1 MSGYSRLV
9 ALARR
14 EAELIAAGSLDE
26 LPALH
31 EEWEAVVASLPP
43 TPAPHARPALAEAQR
58 LVAASTAALAAAV
71 ERAGGELGRLGA
83 GRRAAAAYRAAGAA

>member
-1 MSGYSRLV
+1 MAGYWKLV

-14 EAELIAAGSLDE
+14 EAELIAAGELEE

-31 EEWEAVVASLPP
+31 AEWETLVAALPA
-43 TPAPHARPALAEAQR
+43 TPPPHARPALAEAQR

-71 ERAGGELGRLGA
+71 ERTSAELQRLGT
-83 GRRAAAAYRAAGAA
+83 GRRAAAAYQAAGTS

>member
-1 MSGYSRLV
+1 MAGYWTLV

-14 EAELIAAGSLDE
+14 EAELIAAGELEE

-31 EEWEAVVASLPP
+31 AEWETVVASLPASP
-43 TPAPHARPALAEAQR
+43 PPHARAALAETQR

-71 ERAGGELGRLGA
+71 ERAGVELNRLGA
-83 GRRAAAAYRAAGAA
+83 GRRAAAAYQSAGAA